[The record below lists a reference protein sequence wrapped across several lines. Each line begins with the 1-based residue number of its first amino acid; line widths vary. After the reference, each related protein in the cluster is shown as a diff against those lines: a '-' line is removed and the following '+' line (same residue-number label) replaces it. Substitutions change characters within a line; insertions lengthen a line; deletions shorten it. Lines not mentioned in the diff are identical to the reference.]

1 MHISFS
7 QLWAYR
13 LPEDI
18 FFIKSENDVRCLPP
32 SLHLNFVPRSL
43 TELGD
48 HQLAGQWVSDI
59 PLFIYP
65 PRMGLKGVS
74 PSPSPSLSM
83 GPGDEHPEYGCM
95 VWEDKIGQYFQVLNF
110 RKYLM

>member
-13 LPEDI
+13 LPEDT

-32 SLHLNFVPRSL
+32 SLNFNFEASSL

-48 HQLAGQWVSDI
+48 HQLAGLWVSEI
-59 PLFIYP
+59 PLFIHP
-65 PRMGLKGVS
+65 PRMGLKCV
-74 PSPSPSLSM
+74 SPSPSLSM
-83 GPGDEHPEYGCM
+83 GAGNEHSEYGWM
-95 VWEDKIGQYFQVLNF
+95 IWKDKTGQYFQVLNF